1 MHLIGE
7 ENLSLAQ
14 IEALQTEAWAKTYR
28 YVCARSPFY
37 QQHFRQA
44 GLLATS
50 PPRLSR
56 IPPIDKQVLSENS
69 GAFLCVPRK
78 RIVDVVSTSGT
89 TGKPLVYYLTESDL
103 QRLAVNE
110 YHSFRCAGFT
120 DADTVLL
127 GVTLDRGF
135 IAGMAYALGL
145 RRLGCAVVRIGAAT
159 PAMHLDMLNRVEATA
174 LVGVPSFLS
183 LLAHKAA
190 ESGLDLRPTQVRK
203 LVCIGEPIRH
213 PDLTLNR
220 AGQFLA
226 ERWQARIYSTYG
238 VTELAASLCECEAG
252 SGGHLH
258 PESLYLEAL
267 DEAGNPVSDGQPG
280 EITATTFGVEAMPL
294 IRYRTGD
301 YAALYRGRCACG
313 RHTLRLGPVVGRKGH
328 KLKLK
333 GTTLFPSTL
342 QRVLDSVPEVA
353 SYAIIARRQSE
364 LSDLVEVRV
373 ACQGEVARTLRTLEE
388 RFQGEAK
395 VRPEISFVSA
405 AEIEAL
411 QLPEGTRKRRIFV
424 DLRS

>member
-14 IEALQTEAWAKTYR
+14 IKALQTEAWAKTYR

-50 PPRLSR
+50 PPQLSR

-69 GAFLCVPRK
+69 DAFLCVPRK

-89 TGKPLVYYLTESDL
+89 TGKPLVYYLTELDL

-159 PAMHLDMLNRVEATA
+159 PAMHLDMLQRVEATA

-190 ESGLDLRPTQVRK
+190 ESGLDLRPAQARK

-226 ERWQARIYSTYG
+226 ERWQASLYSTYG

-267 DEAGNPVSDGQPG
+267 DEAGNPVSEGQPG

-301 YAALYRGRCACG
+301 YAALYRGRCTCG
-313 RHTLRLGPVVGRKGH
+313 RHTLRLGPVVGRKSQ

-342 QRVLDSVPEVA
+342 QSVLDSVPEVA
-353 SYAIIARRQSE
+353 AYAIIARRQNE

-395 VRPEISFVSA
+395 VRPEISFASA

-424 DLRS
+424 DLRA